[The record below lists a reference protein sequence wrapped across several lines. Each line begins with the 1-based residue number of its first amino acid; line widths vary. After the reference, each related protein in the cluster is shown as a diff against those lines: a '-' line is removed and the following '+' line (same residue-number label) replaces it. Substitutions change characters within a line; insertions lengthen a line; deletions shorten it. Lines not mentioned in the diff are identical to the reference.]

1 LQQHIIPTYFDNPI
15 IFASFLSKIY
25 RWGFNRVT
33 NRQTGCYEFCSPTFR
48 RLDGAPAAAAAAAAA
63 DTSGNAGRGAS
74 AQVQQQQV
82 KQQQPQAL
90 PMLQQ
95 VMEQIKHQP
104 APNPLPNQSNTANAI
119 ADLISSIQRQ
129 QPSTSSQQP
138 FLNQNNN
145 YLQSFQHWQQPNPTM
160 DMLRNTLDSLVG
172 GQPSSAQ
179 LMGNAFPASTQNN
192 AMHTLLSLYG
202 TLLDSDTPGA
212 MSQPHYM
219 DFLQSLLMV
228 MQQVVEEELQRRAQ
242 VDAFQSALLT
252 AIGRMVLGQG
262 SGFSNNNMFQTQQGI
277 IPPSMQMFGSNNNTA
292 QPQQQVGVQP
302 PSAADLNFQVDPIAA
317 TLPVARGDG
326 AAGLPDDDVHAR
338 NVLENGNDEGK
349 ADDPVSS
356 RKWKSVDDGQYDS
369 DDDSWN
375 ERLRPRKRSPQ
386 SPSAQM

>member
-1 LQQHIIPTYFDNPI
+1 
-15 IFASFLSKIY
+15 
-25 RWGFNRVT
+25 
-33 NRQTGCYEFCSPTFR
+33 
-48 RLDGAPAAAAAAAAA
+48 
-63 DTSGNAGRGAS
+63 
-74 AQVQQQQV
+74 
-82 KQQQPQAL
+82 
-90 PMLQQ
+90 
-95 VMEQIKHQP
+95 MEQIKHQP

-129 QPSTSSQQP
+129 QPSTSNQQP
-138 FLNQNNN
+138 ILNQNNN
-145 YLQSFQHWQQPNPTM
+145 YLQSFQQWQQPNPTM
-160 DMLRNTLDSLVG
+160 DMRNTLDSLVG

-179 LMGNAFPASTQNN
+179 LMGNAFPTSTQNN

-262 SGFSNNNMFQTQQGI
+262 SGFPNNNMFQTQQGI

-292 QPQQQVGVQP
+292 QPQQQVGLQP
-302 PSAADLNFQVDPIAA
+302 PSAASSV
-317 TLPVARGDG
+317 PVARGDG

-338 NVLENGNDEGK
+338 NGLENGNDEGK
-349 ADDPVSS
+349 ADGPVSS
-356 RKWKSVDDGQYDS
+356 RKRKSVDDGQYDS

>member
-1 LQQHIIPTYFDNPI
+1 
-15 IFASFLSKIY
+15 
-25 RWGFNRVT
+25 VT

-48 RLDGAPAAAAAAAAA
+48 RLGDAPAAAAAAASA
-63 DTSGNAGRGAS
+63 DASGGRGAS
-74 AQVQQQQV
+74 VQVQQQQV

-90 PMLQQ
+90 PLLQQ

-129 QPSTSSQQP
+129 QPSTSNQQP
-138 FLNQNNN
+138 ILNQNNN
-145 YLQSFQHWQQPNPTM
+145 YLQSFQQWQQPNPTM
-160 DMLRNTLDSLVG
+160 DMRNTLDSLVG

-179 LMGNAFPASTQNN
+179 LMGNAFPTSTQNN

-262 SGFSNNNMFQTQQGI
+262 SGFPNNNMFQTQQGI

-292 QPQQQVGVQP
+292 QPQQQVGLQP
-302 PSAADLNFQVDPIAA
+302 PSAASSV
-317 TLPVARGDG
+317 PVARGDG

-338 NVLENGNDEGK
+338 NGLENGNDEGK
-349 ADDPVSS
+349 ADGPVSS
-356 RKWKSVDDGQYDS
+356 RKRKSVDDGQYDS